1 MKRIY
6 IKPEM
11 VAVTCK
17 MESVMLSKSES
28 QRNIGGGPVDV
39 KDGKILPPSVMDYN
53 DPDIDPYGGHGQGTG
68 GSGNRSK
75 DWDDDVIYDEV

>member
-11 VAVTCK
+11 VTLTCYI
-17 MESVMLSKSES
+17 ESVMLSKSES
-28 QRNIGGGPVDV
+28 TRNIAGGPIEDAGD
-39 KDGKILPPSVMDYN
+39 KPLAPGVMDYN

-68 GSGNRSK
+68 GGGNRSK
-75 DWDDDVIYDEV
+75 DWDDEVILDD

>member
-11 VAVTCK
+11 VAMTCYI
-17 MESVMLSKSES
+17 ESVMLSKSES
-28 QRNIGGGPVDV
+28 PREIAGGPYDDAGE
-39 KDGKILPPSVMDYN
+39 KPLGPGVMDYN
-53 DPDIDPYGGHGQGTG
+53 NPDIDPYGGHGQGSG

-75 DWDDDVIYDEV
+75 DWDDEVILDD

>member
-28 QRNIGGGPVDV
+28 QRNIGGGPVEE
-39 KDGKILPPSVMDYN
+39 KDGKILPPSVKDF
-53 DPDIDPYGGHGQGTG
+53 DDVSIDPYGGHGQGTG
-68 GSGNRSK
+68 GGGNRSK
-75 DWDDDVIYDEV
+75 DWDDEVILDEV

>member
-11 VAVTCK
+11 VAVTCY

-28 QRNIGGGPVDV
+28 ARNLGGGPVEDAGGE
-39 KDGKILPPSVMDYN
+39 KQMPPQIKEYTGVE
-53 DPDIDPYGGHGQGTG
+53 DPFGGHGQGTG
-68 GSGNRSK
+68 GDGNRSK
-75 DWDDDVIYDEV
+75 DWDDDVTFDEV